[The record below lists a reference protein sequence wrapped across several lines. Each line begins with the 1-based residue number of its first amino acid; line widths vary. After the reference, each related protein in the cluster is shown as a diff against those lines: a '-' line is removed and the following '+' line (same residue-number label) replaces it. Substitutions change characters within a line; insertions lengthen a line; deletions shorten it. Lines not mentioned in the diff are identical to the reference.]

1 MSETLKQFQAYYGV
15 LSEGIIIAT
24 KDGEIIWNN
33 PFATKNLPGY
43 LVGEKFHDVF
53 PSQYFH
59 QTRNKNVACF
69 RRGSVHIHFSVNESV
84 YQSRIYPSILTEMG
98 QMFPKYRIAIF
109 QKVNNDI
116 EIDEDV
122 DQLFSIILKYIPCQL
137 FIKNPNNHFIY
148 TVANR
153 DFLEYYK
160 LSENQVIGHDD
171 FEIFDSEVARQLRE
185 NDLKVC
191 TNEGTIFRLDEDV
204 SFQRNRKDVFKSL
217 KVAFRNSKNEL
228 LMMGICVN
236 VTDMTRLLNREKLL
250 NTCINIFIQSKD
262 FNSSLQNVLQLI
274 CFDMKADEAFLWKV
288 NEEDKSLELEHNFT
302 MMRFRNSQAAPVAYD
317 PRNPL
322 LKKVLSKKYE
332 LVHSNSS
339 EVHELFGD
347 EFKKKNDEK
356 EKLIFISAIKTYGD
370 FSGLFVLIFDEDRV
384 QLSKE
389 DCDTLAA
396 CGHLIEAI
404 VGQIDSYN
412 QMVHAAEVAQKADKE
427 KSNFLATVSHEI
439 RTPLN
444 AIIGFSQLL
453 KDRDVSNDE
462 RLDYINNIMV
472 SSESLLTL
480 INDILDLSKLEV
492 DQMPIILSE
501 TDMYS
506 FCKDVSLVFT
516 YTSKKKKVRLVLDID
531 ENMPILFVDNI
542 RMRQIFFNLI
552 GNAVKFTEKGSITFK
567 AAFTRTTDSV
577 GDFFCSVT
585 DTGIGISKKDIEKIF
600 TPFVQVEKMSG
611 NYMAARNGTGLGLP
625 ISRKLVERMGGKL
638 EVTSELGKGTCFS
651 FTIPNVKYDE
661 SRGAKVVKKQA
672 VCKSSFTFNHKI
684 LVVDDVLMNLKVI
697 AALLNNQKVKYSMA
711 SSAKEAL
718 KLLEKE
724 EYSVVMTDLWMPE
737 MNGIQLAQEI
747 RKRKYDAK
755 IVVIT
760 ADTDAG
766 IVYNDFFDNVLIK
779 PVTKVSLTN
788 LLNEVS
794 D

>member
-15 LSEGIIIAT
+15 LSEGVIIVT
-24 KDGEIIWNN
+24 KDGEIVWTN

-43 LVGEKFHDVF
+43 LVGEKFPDVF

-59 QTRNKNVACF
+59 QTRNKSIACF
-69 RRGSVHIHFSVNESV
+69 RRGSVHIHFAINENA
-84 YQSRIYPSILTEMG
+84 YHSRVYPSILHEMG
-98 QMFPKYRIAIF
+98 QMFPKYRIATF
-109 QKVNNDI
+109 HKLEKNI
-116 EIDEDV
+116 EVDEDV
-122 DQLFSIILKYIPCQL
+122 DHLFSVILKYIPCQL
-137 FIKNPNNHFIY
+137 FIKNPSNHFVY

-160 LSENQVIGHDD
+160 LTENQVVGHDD
-171 FEIFDSEVARQLRE
+171 FEIFDPEVARQLRE

-191 TNEGTIFRLDEDV
+191 SNEGTVFRLDEDV

-217 KVAFRNSKNEL
+217 KVAFRNNKNKL
-228 LMMGICVN
+228 LIMGICVN
-236 VTDMTRLLNREKLL
+236 ITDMTRLFNREKLL
-250 NTCINIFIQSKD
+250 NTCINIFIQSTD
-262 FNSSLQNVLQLI
+262 FKSSLQNMLQLI

-288 NEEDKSLELEHNFT
+288 NEEEKSLELAHNFT
-302 MMRFRNSQAAPVAYD
+302 MLRFRNNQKDSVAYD
-317 PRNPL
+317 PKNPL
-322 LKKVLSKKYE
+322 LKSILSKKYE
-332 LVHSNSS
+332 LVPSNSP
-339 EVHELFGD
+339 EVHDLFGD

-356 EKLIFISAIKTYGD
+356 EKQIFISAIKTYGD
-370 FSGLFVLIFDEDRV
+370 FSGLFGLVFDPDRI
-384 QLSKE
+384 QLCKE
-389 DCDTLAA
+389 DCETLAA

-404 VGQIDSYN
+404 MGQIDSYN
-412 QMVHAAEVAQKADKE
+412 QIVHAAEVAQKADKE

-453 KDRDVSNDE
+453 KDHNISNDDKLE
-462 RLDYINNIMV
+462 YINNIMV

-501 TDMYS
+501 TDMYT

-516 YTSKKKKVRLVLDID
+516 YASKKKNLRLILDID

-552 GNAVKFTEKGSITFK
+552 GNAVKFTEEGSITFK
-567 AAFTRTTDSV
+567 AAFKKTTSSV

-585 DTGIGISKKDIEKIF
+585 DTGVGISQADIEKIF
-600 TPFVQVEKMSG
+600 TPFVQVEKLSG

-638 EVTSELGKGTCFS
+638 EVDSELGKGTCFS

-661 SRGAKVVKKQA
+661 SRSIQIVKKQTVA
-672 VCKSSFTFNHKI
+672 KSSFTFNHKI

-718 KLLEKE
+718 ELMEKE

-747 RKRKYDAK
+747 RKRKYQTK

-779 PVTKVSLTN
+779 PVTKASLTN